1 MPSGSEPAAGPG
13 PGPGPAGG
21 GGVCDLFIIGGGVN
35 GCAIARDAAGRG
47 LSVRLAE
54 AGDLAQATSS
64 ATTKLIHG
72 GLRYLEYLDLRLVR
86 EALAEREVLLAM
98 MPHLA
103 HPMRFVLPIDPESCY
118 EDTTPVGRAL
128 ARLAPWLRGR
138 RPAVMLRAGLFLYD
152 HLGGRRLLPPTRRL
166 DLTQTPEGAVLRRG
180 LRLAYEYSDVQVDDA
195 RLVVALARDASACGA
210 RIETRAQVAQAREA
224 DGLWHVT
231 LRDGRR
237 FAARALVNAAGPWA
251 AHVIHT
257 IARQPARGE
266 LRMVRGSHLVTRRL
280 HAHDKAYLLQGGD
293 GRIVFL
299 TPFADDFTL
308 IGTTDVDQQAD
319 PASAACS
326 EAERDYLLAC
336 ANRWLRV
343 PITEADVVWTFSG
356 VRGLADD
363 GAGSASAA
371 NRDYS
376 LELAPTRAPCLSV
389 FGGKLTTHRRLAEAA
404 LARLMPAL
412 GHDAPDW
419 TAGTALP
426 GGDFPVDGLAS
437 LMQAAAADFPWLEAA
452 QLRRMARAY
461 GTELWSMLG
470 GVADPGADF
479 GAGLREVELDWMARQ
494 EWARSAEDALFRR
507 SKLGLHM
514 DAARRDAVAR
524 WFRSDPSS
532 GGPAMH

>member
-1 MPSGSEPAAGPG
+1 MPSGSEPAAGAG
-13 PGPGPAGG
+13 PGAGPGVGG
-21 GGVCDLFIIGGGVN
+21 AEAVTDLFIIGGGVN

-103 HPMRFVLPIDPESCY
+103 RPLRFVLPVDPAARY
-118 EDTTPVGRAL
+118 EDGTPVGRAL

-138 RPAVMLRAGLFLYD
+138 RPAALLRAGLFLYD
-152 HLGGRRLLPPTRRL
+152 HVGGRRRLPATQRL
-166 DLTQTPEGAVLRRG
+166 DLTHASEGAVLRAG

-195 RLVVALARDASACGA
+195 RLVVALARDASARGA
-210 RIETRAQVAQAREA
+210 RIETRAQVAEAREVA
-224 DGLWHVT
+224 GLWHIT
-231 LRDGRR
+231 LRDGRS

-251 AHVIHT
+251 AHVIRA
-257 IARQPARGE
+257 IAGQPARGGV
-266 LRMVRGSHLVTRRL
+266 RMVRGSHLVTRRL
-280 HAHDKAYLLQGGD
+280 HPHDKAYLLQGSD

-299 TPFADDFTL
+299 TPFEGDFTL

-319 PASAACS
+319 PATAACS

-336 ANRWLRV
+336 ANRWLRT

-356 VRGLADD
+356 VRGLFDD

-371 NRDYS
+371 SRDYV
-376 LELAPTRAPCLSV
+376 LEMAPSGAPCLSV
-389 FGGKLTTHRRLAEAA
+389 FGGKLTTHRRLAESV
-404 LARLMPAL
+404 LARLLPAL
-412 GHDAPDW
+412 GRGDAPDW
-419 TAGTALP
+419 TAGAPLP
-426 GGDFPVDGLAS
+426 GGDFPVDGLPA
-437 LMQAAAADFPWLEAA
+437 LMQAAAADFPWLDAG
-452 QLRRMARAY
+452 QVRRMARAY
-461 GTELWSMLG
+461 GTELWAMLG
-470 GVADPGADF
+470 GIADPGADF
-479 GAGLREVELDWMARQ
+479 GAGLREVELDWMARR

-507 SKLGLHM
+507 SKLGLHL
-514 DAARRDAVAR
+514 DAGQRAAVAR
-524 WFRSDPSS
+524 WFDPDA
-532 GGPAMH
+532 PAMR